1 MNNIEQLRDSYYNK
15 LEEEEY
21 KIDFNDLD
29 DVLSSLTVSQLIEVI
44 DSNNFKTYE
53 LLFELCNSLY
63 FKSYL
68 CKEDILPIFKGACKK
83 KSFKQY
89 IKPITKDWNS
99 FNYEEKSDVEFLFK
113 NLISE
118 ICEDKEDLK
127 YEVIEF
133 VKMKGFIE

>member
-1 MNNIEQLRDSYYNK
+1 MNIEQLKDNYYNN

-21 KIDFNDLD
+21 KIDFSDLD
-29 DVLSSLTVSQLIEVI
+29 DVLNALTVSQLIEVI
-44 DSNNFKTYE
+44 NSNNFKAHE

-63 FKSYL
+63 FKDYL

-89 IKPITKDWNS
+89 IKPIIKDWELCNH
-99 FNYEEKSDVEFLFK
+99 EEKRDIEFLFI

-133 VKMKGFIE
+133 VKMKGYIE